1 MNGQTGTPG
10 VCRGGRDGDAG
21 IHRRRASFL
30 VIVCQLGNMAA
41 PAGLAMLIGQLLN
54 TFGAAASTG
63 PPRCSDPTP
72 ELFCRRRQCRCQQ
85 KEAAMTE
92 NTPSRLGNVITID
105 DERIKSHL
113 DRVAA

>member
-54 TFGAAASTG
+54 TFGAVQNYEHVTVDGSGQYRPAALLR
-63 PPRCSDPTP
+63 PN
-72 ELFCRRRQCRCQQ
+72 
-85 KEAAMTE
+85 A
-92 NTPSRLGNVITID
+92 
-105 DERIKSHL
+105 
-113 DRVAA
+113 